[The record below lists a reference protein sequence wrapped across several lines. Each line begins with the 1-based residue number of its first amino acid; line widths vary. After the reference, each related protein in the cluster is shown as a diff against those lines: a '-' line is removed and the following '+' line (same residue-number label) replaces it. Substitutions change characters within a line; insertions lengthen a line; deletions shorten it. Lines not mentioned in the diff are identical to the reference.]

1 MGLLKNISILLLL
14 LPLKAIAQNSD
25 DMVYRRSSLYQLM
38 IGHLNQEY
46 SAQIKTAFL
55 NLPISDHYNDH
66 NLSVRVVEMPE
77 KLKNA
82 GKDFENNSITAFL
95 ERNLIASRLVAKWF
109 NRDINNGVCD
119 MSLVKSRGLYN
130 ASEFDRQLAMQSA
143 RGKALLED
151 AGEDLISN
159 TFVVVNDIR
168 YYNKNQGAK
177 IAAGIIGGLIA
188 IAGKGSESA
197 QKNAESTANLI
208 SSLKGFA
215 VKINS
220 FLYQLVW
227 DDDTANKFY
236 ATQYEVAPDE
246 AKYKAFEDGRSA
258 YKLKYI
264 GKVKSSGSTTSFL
277 GISEKR
283 PDLMFAKALQRAID
297 ENIVDL
303 QQEFEVFR
311 VKSPLISTE
320 PLKAYIGMKEGVT
333 EKSRYEVL
341 EAYEGEDGKCKY
353 KRVGIIAPE
362 PNMIWDNRYMADLE
376 KTNNSGLNATT
387 FKKISGKGFVNGML
401 IREIA
406 KAK

>member
-14 LPLKAIAQNSD
+14 LPLKAIAQNSN

-46 SAQIKTAFL
+46 SAQIKTTFL

-66 NLSVRVVEMPE
+66 NLSVRVVEMPQ

-82 GKDFENNSITAFL
+82 GKDFENDSITAFL

-130 ASEFDRQLAMQSA
+130 ASEFDRQLAMQSV

-168 YYNKNQGAK
+168 YYNKNQGAQ
-177 IAAGIIGGLIA
+177 IAAGIVGGLIA
-188 IAGKGSESA
+188 IAGKGTESA

-236 ATQYEVAPDE
+236 ATQYEVTPDE
-246 AKYKAFEDGRSA
+246 AKYKAFEDGRSD

-277 GISEKR
+277 GISEKH
-283 PDLMFAKALQRAID
+283 PEQMFAKALQRAID

-341 EAYEGEDGKCKY
+341 EAYESEDGKCKY

-376 KTNNSGLNATT
+376 KANNSGLNATT